1 MEEKEMGYD
10 QKRRQY
16 YDKVMDLYFN
26 QDKNCNQ
33 ISKILPISKTTA
45 SRWVAKFVAENQSL
59 TPTAMKKKKAVVQDF
74 EQLSKATQKA
84 YDDLEAKYKEAMSEL
99 RFERMRAE
107 AYSTMIDIAEKKF
120 SIPIRKKAGAKQ

>member
-1 MEEKEMGYD
+1 
-10 QKRRQY
+10 
-16 YDKVMDLYFN
+16 
-26 QDKNCNQ
+26 
-33 ISKILPISKTTA
+33 
-45 SRWVAKFVAENQSL
+45 
-59 TPTAMKKKKAVVQDF
+59 MKKKKAVVQDF